1 MQFMR
6 RMSATLGDERF
17 SLSAL
22 VCVTG
27 LVLTLQNPL
36 AQESAAELLS
46 KVEFPNLTQVLE
58 MRPQSPPP
66 LVEADQ
72 LLTDEGE
79 EVRTIAT
86 TEREYAR
93 SGDPLRSRER

>member
-1 MQFMR
+1 MHFMR
-6 RMSATLGDERF
+6 RLSATLGDERF

-22 VCVTG
+22 VCATG

-36 AQESAAELLS
+36 ALESVAELLS
-46 KVEFPNLTQVLE
+46 GAEAPNPTQVLE
-58 MRPQSPPP
+58 MRPQTPPP
-66 LVEADQ
+66 VMEGDQ

-79 EVRTIAT
+79 DVQTIAVT
-86 TEREYAR
+86 GRDQAR